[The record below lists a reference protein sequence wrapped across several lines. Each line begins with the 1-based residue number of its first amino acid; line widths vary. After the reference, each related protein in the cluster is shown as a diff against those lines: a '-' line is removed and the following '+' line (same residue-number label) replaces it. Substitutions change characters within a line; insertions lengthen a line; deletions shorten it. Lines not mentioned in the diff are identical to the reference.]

1 MIETVAIQ
9 GIKGSY
15 SEQATHVLFGN
26 DAAIRECMTFDETFN
41 WVIGGAVKYAV
52 VPVSN
57 TIVGEIS
64 SSVSLLRQSGLPV
77 INQVRIRVQH
87 VLAGTPDAEFE
98 NVSAVRSHIE
108 ALKQCKNFLN
118 ANPQLEQVGGADTAS
133 SIRRVVSEGDPSR
146 SAIGS
151 RRAAELYG
159 AKILKEDIADDI
171 DNWTTFY
178 LIGN

>member
-1 MIETVAIQ
+1 MKETVAIQ
-9 GIKGSY
+9 GIRGSY
-15 SEQATHVLFGN
+15 SEQATHEIFNG
-26 DAAIRECMTFDETFN
+26 DAEIVECMTFDETFN
-41 WVIGGAVKYAV
+41 RVIGGAAKYAI

-57 TIVGEIS
+57 TIVGEIAS
-64 SSVSLLRQSGLPV
+64 SMNLLKQSGLPV
-77 INQVRIRVQH
+77 LKDIKIRVQH
-87 VLAGTPDAEFE
+87 VLAGTQDAEFE
-98 NVSAVRSHIE
+98 TVSSVRSHVE
-108 ALKQCKNFLN
+108 ALKQCRKFLD
-118 ANPQLEQVGGADTAS
+118 ANPQLAQVGGADTAS
-133 SIRRVVSEGDPSR
+133 SIRRIVSEGDPTR